1 MSLSRKRNVNSHLVT
16 VEVGVKRCTSK
27 GMKLNC
33 STLNKNRLKCLNTE
47 SVKCGSTVKHYRVS
61 LDNNFESIPNLGIS
75 TFNHLSCRLYVAC
88 NTCLNKTL
96 HNEGL
101 EQFKSHFLRKTALI
115 HLELGSYDDN
125 RTSRIVNTL
134 TEKVLTETSL
144 LTFKHIG
151 KRFQRSV
158 VRTCNRSAS
167 SAVVDKCVNSLLKHS
182 LFISDDNVGSVQL
195 KELFKTVVSVDNS
208 SVKVVEVGGSK
219 SAAVK
224 LNHRTNIGGNY
235 RNDVQNHPLGT
246 VARLSECLCNLK
258 ALENS
263 CLFLTACILKL
274 CTKVV

>member
-1 MSLSRKRNVNSHLVT
+1 
-16 VEVGVKRCTSK
+16 
-27 GMKLNC
+27 MKLNC

-47 SVKCGSTVKHYRVS
+47 SVKCGSTVKHYRMS

-75 TFNHLSCRLYVAC
+75 TFNHLSCRLYVA
-88 NTCLNKTL
+88 
-96 HNEGL
+96 
-101 EQFKSHFLRKTALI
+101 
-115 HLELGSYDDN
+115 DDN

-158 VRTCNRSAS
+158 VRTCNGSAS

-182 LFISDDNVGSVQL
+182 LFISDDNVGSTKL
-195 KELFKTVVSVDNS
+195 KEFFKTVVSVDNS

-224 LNHRTNIGGNY
+224 LNHRTNIGRNY